1 VERQALLSA
10 FLAGVKACDP
20 AALVREHLS
29 ERSGT
34 IVIGLGDG
42 GIGFD
47 VRPSD
52 VVVIGIGKAAVG
64 MAEAA
69 CSVTGSTRGV
79 VIPDRTLPSSLPVI
93 LGDHP
98 IPGEASFEA
107 GAELVR
113 FLSTVRTDDLVI
125 FCVSGGGSALVEVP
139 VPGVTRADIS
149 ALNAALVTSGLA
161 IEDMNEVRAA
171 ASAVKAGGLLDF
183 TPARRVVTLVLS
195 DLPNGPASAVA
206 SGPTIP
212 SDLGSRA
219 GRILAR
225 SRIEAPDSVRRAVE
239 RRRPGTVVEREEIVV
254 VVGSP
259 RTAAA
264 AAAAEL
270 EAGGADVDLVE
281 EPLAGSVPEV
291 LERFIARMGNGRVV
305 VAAGEP
311 TLAVRGSGV
320 GGRNQHA
327 ALLAAGWLEGTV
339 GTFGAFATDGRD
351 GPTTAA
357 GAIVDG
363 ATIARMSADG
373 VDPDRAVASFDS
385 HRALKASGD
394 LVETGRTG
402 TNVAD
407 LWIGSVSRSTR
418 GTP

>member
-1 VERQALLSA
+1 MERQALLSA
-10 FLAGVKACDP
+10 FLTGVSACDP

-29 ERSGT
+29 ERSGS
-34 IVIGLGDG
+34 IVVGHGGDG
-42 GIGFD
+42 VRFD
-47 VRPSD
+47 ARPSN
-52 VVVIGIGKAAVG
+52 VVVVGIGKAAVG
-64 MAEAA
+64 MVEAA

-79 VIPDRTLPSSLPVI
+79 VVTDRASPSPLRVI

-98 IPGEASFEA
+98 IPGAASFEA

-113 FLSTVRTDDLVI
+113 FLGTVAADDLVI
-125 FCVSGGGSALVEVP
+125 FCVSGGGSALAEVP
-139 VPGVTRADIS
+139 VAGVTGDDVA

-171 ASAVKAGGLLDF
+171 VSAVKAGGLLDF
-183 TPARRVVTLVLS
+183 TAARSIVTLVLS
-195 DLPNGPASAVA
+195 DLPHGPASAVA

-219 GRILAR
+219 GRILAQ
-225 SRIEAPDSVRRAVE
+225 SRLEVPESVRGAAEHTRVRTA
-239 RRRPGTVVEREEIVV
+239 RESEGVVV

-259 RTAAA
+259 RTAAVA
-264 AAAAEL
+264 ASAEL
-270 EAGGADVDLVE
+270 AAGGAVVHLME
-281 EPLAGSVPEV
+281 EPLAGSVPEA
-291 LERFIARMGNGRVV
+291 LERFVARMRNGCVV

-311 TLAVRGSGV
+311 TLEVRGSGF

-327 ALLAAGWLEGTV
+327 ALLAAALLEGTA

-351 GPTTAA
+351 GSTSAA

-363 ATIARMSADG
+363 ASTTRMRAHG
-373 VDPDRAVASFDS
+373 VDPDRAVASFES
-385 HRALKASGD
+385 HRALEASSD

-418 GTP
+418 GIP

>member
-1 VERQALLSA
+1 MERQALLSA

-20 AALVREHLS
+20 ASLIRDHLS

-34 IVIGLGDG
+34 IVIGHGDG
-42 GIGFD
+42 GVGYD

-52 VVVIGIGKAAVG
+52 VVVVGIGKAAVG

-69 CSVTGSTRGV
+69 CSVTGAARGV
-79 VIPDRTLPSSLPVI
+79 VVTDRPSSSPLRVI
-93 LGDHP
+93 IGDHP
-98 IPGEASFEA
+98 VPGEASCEA

-113 FLSTVRTDDLVI
+113 FLSTVGADDLVI

-139 VPGVTRADIS
+139 VPGVTRDDVS
-149 ALNAALVTSGLA
+149 VLNASLVTSGLA

-171 ASAVKAGGLLDF
+171 VSAIKAGGILDF
-183 TPARRVVTLVLS
+183 TAARRVVTLVLS
-195 DLPNGPASAVA
+195 DLPHGPASAVA
-206 SGPTIP
+206 SGPSIP

-219 GRILAR
+219 GRILAH
-225 SRIEAPDSVRRAVE
+225 SGLEVPDSVRGAIE
-239 RRRPGTVVEREEIVV
+239 RGRPRTATEREGIVV

-270 EAGGADVDLVE
+270 EAGGAVVDLVE
-281 EPLAGSVPEV
+281 EPLAGSVPEE
-291 LERFIARMGNGRVV
+291 LERFVARMANGRVV
-305 VAAGEP
+305 VAAGES
-311 TLAVRGSGV
+311 TLEVRGSGV

-327 ALLAAGWLEGTV
+327 ALLAAGVLDGTV

-357 GAIVDG
+357 GAIVD
-363 ATIARMSADG
+363 AASISRMRAHD
-373 VDPDRAVASFDS
+373 VDPGGAVATFDS
-385 HRALKASGD
+385 HRALQASGD

-407 LWIGSVSRSTR
+407 LWIGSVSRWTR